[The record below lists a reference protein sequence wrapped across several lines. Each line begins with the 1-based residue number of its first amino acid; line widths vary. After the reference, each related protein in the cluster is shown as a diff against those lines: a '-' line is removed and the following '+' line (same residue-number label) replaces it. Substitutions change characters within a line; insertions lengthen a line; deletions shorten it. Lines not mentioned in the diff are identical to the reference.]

1 MARKMQRRFRVST
14 EGLIPFKPGQSGN
27 PAGKKK
33 GTKNTATI
41 LRKIW
46 QTKMEGKDPKTGRM
60 RMMTVAEMSCYAL
73 AQKASKGD
81 TRSIEIIMDRL
92 DGKVPQAIEQSG
104 PGGAPLSPPI
114 IQVELVDGGEEGEC

>member
-1 MARKMQRRFRVST
+1 MST

-41 LRKIW
+41 LRKVW
-46 QTKMEGKDPKTGRM
+46 ETKMEGKDPKTGRM
-60 RMMTVAEMSCYAL
+60 RKMTVGEMAMYAL

-81 TRSIEIIMDRL
+81 VVACREIMDRL
-92 DGKVPQAIEQSG
+92 DGKVAQPMEHAG
-104 PGGAPLSPPI
+104 AGGAPLAPPI
-114 IQVELVDGGEEGEC
+114 IQVEFVPGGEEGG